1 MACARTLWST
11 TDGDKHSIFIRS
23 RASSSL
29 LGRGYLTFADDLSLW
44 KFKTC
49 FKKFFCGVRE
59 EGGWNR
65 IRRFAISITA
75 L

>member
-49 FKKFFCGVRE
+49 FQKVLLRRAGRKEAGIGF
-59 EGGWNR
+59 EGSKVGNV
-65 IRRFAISITA
+65 
-75 L
+75 